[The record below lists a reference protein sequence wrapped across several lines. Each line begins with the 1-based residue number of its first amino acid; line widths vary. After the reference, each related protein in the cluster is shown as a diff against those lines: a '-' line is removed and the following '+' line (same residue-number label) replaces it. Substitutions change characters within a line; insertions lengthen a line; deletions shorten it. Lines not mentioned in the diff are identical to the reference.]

1 MKIICYLSQN
11 FLVYVLL
18 EHNKQENEN
27 NVLLITKFKVVINLL
42 LIIVQKHIP
51 NDVIFMRW
59 TKKKKLF

>member
-27 NVLLITKFKVVINLL
+27 NVLLIAKFKVVINLL
-42 LIIVQKHIP
+42 LIIIQKHIP
-51 NDVIFMRW
+51 NDVIFMR
-59 TKKKKLF
+59 

>member
-27 NVLLITKFKVVINLL
+27 NVLLLTKFKVVINLL
-42 LIIVQKHIP
+42 LIIIQKHIP
-51 NDVIFMRW
+51 NDVIFMR
-59 TKKKKLF
+59 

>member
-42 LIIVQKHIP
+42 LIIIQTHIL
-51 NDVIFMRW
+51 NDVIFMR
-59 TKKKKLF
+59 